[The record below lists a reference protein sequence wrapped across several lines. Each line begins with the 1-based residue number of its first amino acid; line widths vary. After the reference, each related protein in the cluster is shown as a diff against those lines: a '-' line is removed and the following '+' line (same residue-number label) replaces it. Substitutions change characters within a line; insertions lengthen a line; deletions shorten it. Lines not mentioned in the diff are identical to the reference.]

1 LIFVCITYYS
11 ICYSQTDSLKA
22 DTSKKLFDPSEQYNF
37 HIIFRY
43 DYINYYDSLTVRY
56 NQTDLHITAIHQL
69 DDYFK
74 DNIKKIDR
82 NRVLLE
88 TNHKSNI
95 DTLKA
100 LQTILNK
107 YKIYKYFKVQIE

>member
-1 LIFVCITYYS
+1 
-11 ICYSQTDSLKA
+11 
-22 DTSKKLFDPSEQYNF
+22 
-37 HIIFRY
+37 
-43 DYINYYDSLTVRY
+43 
-56 NQTDLHITAIHQL
+56 
-69 DDYFK
+69 
-74 DNIKKIDR
+74 
-82 NRVLLE
+82 LLE